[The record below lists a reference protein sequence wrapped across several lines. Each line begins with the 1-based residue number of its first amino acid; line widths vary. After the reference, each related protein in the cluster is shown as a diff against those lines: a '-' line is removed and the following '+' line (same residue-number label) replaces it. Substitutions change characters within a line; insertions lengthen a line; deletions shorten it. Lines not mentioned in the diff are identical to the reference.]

1 MAITTRKIGRIGWTQ
16 WQTHPT
22 GSATITLPELSVLR
36 AMPLPGAAAL
46 QVGSSTRYI
55 SKTETMAV
63 DAGVTVTYTNMGM
76 VKTLPIPL

>member
-1 MAITTRKIGRIGWTQ
+1 
-16 WQTHPT
+16 
-22 GSATITLPELSVLR
+22 
-36 AMPLPGAAAL
+36 MPLPGAAAL